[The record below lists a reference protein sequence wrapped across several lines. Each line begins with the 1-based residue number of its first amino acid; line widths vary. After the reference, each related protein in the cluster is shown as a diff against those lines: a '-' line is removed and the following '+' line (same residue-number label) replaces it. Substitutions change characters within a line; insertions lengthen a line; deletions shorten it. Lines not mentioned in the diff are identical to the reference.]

1 MPDISYGM
9 LQLIIRKM
17 FWTSFDHLWTNV
29 LYSLMWIAFNLP
41 FAAAIGTLAINQN
54 YTVYWYI
61 IFFNALWLSPFAAGL
76 SYAVLPQINEE
87 EGSRDIRRFFEGVR
101 KFWKKSLFLY
111 ALSTLFQVIAVNG
124 IIFYIAKYGEDGSFL
139 TLVLCGLIIF
149 VLACYLLMQCNM
161 NTVLVKQDETVS
173 KVIYKSFLLV
183 LGNPGTYL
191 FMAILMVSFSIIL
204 VFSIV
209 GLLLIFPVFHFL
221 SWNIVVLAL
230 LSKYNPNI
238 TVKDDP
244 RHFRNIF
251 RPWS

>member
-1 MPDISYGM
+1 M

-29 LYSLMWIAFNLP
+29 LFSLIWIAFNLP
-41 FAAAIGTLAINQN
+41 FAGALATLAINHD
-54 YTVYWYI
+54 YSVYWYI
-61 IFFNALWLSPFAAGL
+61 IFFNAFWLSPFAAGL
-76 SYAVLPQINEE
+76 SFAVLPQINEE
-87 EGSRDIRRFFEGVR
+87 EGSRDIRRFFRGVG
-101 KFWKKSLFLY
+101 KFWKRSLVIY
-111 ALSTLFQVIAVNG
+111 ALATLFQLVAVNG
-124 IIFYIAKYGEDGSFL
+124 IVFYLGKYAEDGSFL
-139 TLVLCGLIIF
+139 VLVLCGLILL
-149 VLACYLLMQCNM
+149 VLAFFLLMQCNM

-173 KVIYKSFLLV
+173 KVFYKSFLLV

-191 FMAILMVSFSIIL
+191 FMAVLMVSVSIIL
-204 VFSIV
+204 VFSII

-230 LSKYNPNI
+230 LSKYNPTI